1 MSNEI
6 IDSYICCKYKAFLII
21 NGNRGNKSDYDL
33 VENRL
38 CKIYRDNFFEHIK
51 KSYHEGQ
58 ILTSIQNTKAQ
69 SGAIIYGT
77 DDIILW
83 EQEKK

>member
-1 MSNEI
+1 MH
-6 IDSYICCKYKAFLII
+6 
-21 NGNRGNKSDYDL
+21 L

-69 SGAIIYGT
+69 SDSTIIINPEAKGNDFSVNFDAIEISSTRTG
-77 DDIILW
+77 
-83 EQEKK
+83 